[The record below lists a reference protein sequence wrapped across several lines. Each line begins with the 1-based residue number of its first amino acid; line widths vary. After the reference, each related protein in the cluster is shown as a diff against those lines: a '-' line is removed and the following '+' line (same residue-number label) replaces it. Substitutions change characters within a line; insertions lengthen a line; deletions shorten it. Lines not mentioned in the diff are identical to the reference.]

1 MATYLLNNDE
11 FTRES
16 ALTWEKEVLV
26 DAIHKYNAANGSFEQ
41 EYAKYFPIDQNGY
54 VNATGG
60 KLLKIGDYSS
70 KKLGV
75 HFEFMSERSIP
86 DELVN

>member
-1 MATYLLNNDE
+1 MDE
-11 FTRES
+11 
-16 ALTWEKEVLV
+16 AG
-26 DAIHKYNAANGSFEQ
+26 N
-41 EYAKYFPIDQNGY
+41 

-60 KLLKIGDYSS
+60 KVLNINDYTPS
-70 KKLGV
+70 KLGV